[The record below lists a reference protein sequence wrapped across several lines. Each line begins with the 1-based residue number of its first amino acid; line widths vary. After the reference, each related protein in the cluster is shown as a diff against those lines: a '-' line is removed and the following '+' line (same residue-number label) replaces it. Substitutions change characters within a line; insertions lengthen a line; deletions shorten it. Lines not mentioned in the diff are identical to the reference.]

1 MRVVQENLPLLLSGL
16 QVTVLLALASLA
28 LALVVG
34 TLIGVVRVLP
44 LPVIP
49 ALGTAWVEFFRN
61 SPLLVQMFIWFYG
74 LPQLGVSLPPFL
86 AAVVALGIYT
96 SAFVAEVV
104 RAGIQAISAGQVDA
118 SRSLGMTYL
127 QTMRFVVLPQA
138 FATTVPPLG
147 NLAIALAKNTSIA
160 STIAV
165 ADLLY
170 QGEVLNAATFKT
182 YEVFAAV
189 AVLYLV
195 LTVPL
200 SIGVNFLERRL
211 VGYRR

>member
-1 MRVVQENLPLLLSGL
+1 MRAVQENLPLLLSGL
-16 QVTVLLALASLA
+16 QVTVLLAVLSLA
-28 LALVVG
+28 LALVLG
-34 TLIGVVRVLP
+34 TLIGVARVLP
-44 LPVIP
+44 VPVIP

-61 SPLLVQMFIWFYG
+61 TPLLVQMFVWYFG
-74 LPQLGVSLPPFL
+74 LPSLGISLPPFT

-104 RAGIQAISAGQVDA
+104 RAGIQAISRGQVDA

-170 QGEVLNAATFKT
+170 QGEVLAFRTFKT
-182 YEVFAAV
+182 YEFFTAV
-189 AVLYLV
+189 ALLYLV
-195 LTVPL
+195 LTIPM

>member
-1 MRVVQENLPLLLSGL
+1 MRAVLENLPLLLAGL
-16 QVTVLLALASLA
+16 KLTVLLAIVSLT
-28 LALVVG
+28 LALVLG

-44 LPVIP
+44 LPAIP
-49 ALGTAWVEFFRN
+49 TLGTAWVEFFRN
-61 SPLLVQMFIWFYG
+61 TPLLVQMFIWFYG
-74 LPQLGVSLPPFL
+74 LPSVGISLPPFL
-86 AAVVALGIYT
+86 AAVAALGIYT

-104 RAGIQAISAGQVDA
+104 RAGIQAISGGQVDA
-118 SRSLGMTYL
+118 ARSLGMTYL

-147 NLAIALAKNTSIA
+147 NLAIALAKNTSVA
-160 STIAV
+160 SSIAV

-182 YEVFAAV
+182 YEFFGAV

-195 LTVPL
+195 LTIPMSL
-200 SIGVNFLERRL
+200 GVNFLERRL

>member
-1 MRVVQENLPLLLSGL
+1 MRVVQENLPLFLSGL
-16 QVTVLLALASLA
+16 QVTVVLAIASLA
-28 LALVVG
+28 LALAVG
-34 TLIGVVRVLP
+34 TLIGVARVLP

-49 ALGTAWVEFFRN
+49 SLGTAWVEFFRN
-61 SPLLVQMFIWFYG
+61 TPLLVQMFIWFYG
-74 LPQLGVSLPPFL
+74 LPQLGISLPPFL

-104 RAGIQAISAGQVDA
+104 RAGIQAISGGQVDA

-160 STIAV
+160 SIIGV

-189 AVLYLV
+189 AVFYLV
-195 LTVPL
+195 LTIPM
-200 SIGVNFLERRL
+200 SIGVNLLERRL

>member
-16 QVTVLLALASLA
+16 QVTILLAIAA
-28 LALVVG
+28 LAVALVLG

-44 LPVIP
+44 LPVLP
-49 ALGTAWVEFFRN
+49 GLGTAWVEFFRN
-61 SPLLVQMFIWFYG
+61 TPLLVQMFIWFYG
-74 LPQLGVSLPPFL
+74 LPSVGISLPPLL

-96 SAFVAEVV
+96 SAFVAEAV
-104 RAGIQAISAGQVDA
+104 RAGIQVISRGQVDA
-118 SRSLGMTYL
+118 SRSLGMSYL

-160 STIAV
+160 SAIAV
-165 ADLLY
+165 GDLLY
-170 QGEVLNAATFKT
+170 QGEVLNARTFKT
-182 YEVFAAV
+182 YEFFTAV
-189 AVLYLV
+189 ALLYLV
-195 LTVPL
+195 LTIPMSL
-200 SIGVNFLERRL
+200 GVNYLERRL

>member
-16 QVTVLLALASLA
+16 QVTILLAIAA
-28 LALVVG
+28 LAVALVLG

-44 LPVIP
+44 LPVLP
-49 ALGTAWVEFFRN
+49 GLGTAWVEFFRN
-61 SPLLVQMFIWFYG
+61 TPLLVQMFIWFYG
-74 LPQLGVSLPPFL
+74 LPSVGISLPPLL

-96 SAFVAEVV
+96 SAFVAEAV
-104 RAGIQAISAGQVDA
+104 RAGIQAISRGQVDA
-118 SRSLGMTYL
+118 SRSLGMSYL

-160 STIAV
+160 SAIAV
-165 ADLLY
+165 GDLLY
-170 QGEVLNAATFKT
+170 QGEVLNARTFKT
-182 YEVFAAV
+182 YEFFTAV
-189 AVLYLV
+189 ALLYLV
-195 LTVPL
+195 LTIPMSL
-200 SIGVNFLERRL
+200 GVNYLERRL

>member
-1 MRVVQENLPLLLSGL
+1 MRAVLENLPLLLSGL
-16 QVTVLLALASLA
+16 KITVLLAIASLA
-28 LALVVG
+28 LALALG
-34 TLIGVVRVLP
+34 TLVGVVRVLP

-49 ALGTAWVEFFRN
+49 TLGAAWVEFFRN
-61 SPLLVQMFIWFYG
+61 TPLLVQMFIWFYG
-74 LPQLGVSLPPFL
+74 LPSVGISLQPFL

-104 RAGIQAISAGQVDA
+104 RAGIQAISGGQVDA

-170 QGEVLNAATFKT
+170 QGEVLNARTFKT
-182 YEVFAAV
+182 YEFFAAV

-195 LTVPL
+195 LTVPM

>member
-1 MRVVQENLPLLLSGL
+1 
-16 QVTVLLALASLA
+16 
-28 LALVVG
+28 
-34 TLIGVVRVLP
+34 
-44 LPVIP
+44 
-49 ALGTAWVEFFRN
+49 
-61 SPLLVQMFIWFYG
+61 
-74 LPQLGVSLPPFL
+74 
-86 AAVVALGIYT
+86 
-96 SAFVAEVV
+96 
-104 RAGIQAISAGQVDA
+104 
-118 SRSLGMTYL
+118 MTYL

>member
-74 LPQLGVSLPPFL
+74 LPQLGISLPPFL

-104 RAGIQAISAGQVDA
+104 RAGIQAISGGQVDA

-170 QGEVLNAATFKT
+170 QGEVLNAASFKT

-195 LTVPL
+195 LTIPL

-211 VGYRR
+211 VGYQR

>member
-1 MRVVQENLPLLLSGL
+1 MRAVLENLPLLLSGL
-16 QVTVLLALASLA
+16 KLTVLLAIASLA
-28 LALVVG
+28 LALVLG

-49 ALGTAWVEFFRN
+49 TLGAAWVEFFRN
-61 SPLLVQMFIWFYG
+61 TPLLVQMFIWFYG
-74 LPQLGVSLPPFL
+74 LPSVGISLPPFL

-104 RAGIQAISAGQVDA
+104 RAGIQAISGGQVDA

-170 QGEVLNAATFKT
+170 QGEVLNARTFKT
-182 YEVFAAV
+182 YEFFAAV

-195 LTVPL
+195 LTIPMSL
-200 SIGVNFLERRL
+200 GVNFLERLL